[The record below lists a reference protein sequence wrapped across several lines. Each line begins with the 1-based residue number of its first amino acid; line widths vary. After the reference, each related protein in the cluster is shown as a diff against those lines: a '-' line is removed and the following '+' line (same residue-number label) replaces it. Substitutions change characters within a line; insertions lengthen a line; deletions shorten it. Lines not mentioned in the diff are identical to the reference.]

1 VTPETL
7 ALMVQVLEAL
17 MNVGNQV
24 PELVAAGKAVQEM
37 LTSQSD
43 PTPEQ
48 EQAILAGLAAADA
61 RLQAS

>member
-1 VTPETL
+1 
-7 ALMVQVLEAL
+7 
-17 MNVGNQV
+17 V